1 MCWLITLGG
10 TMEQLKQ
17 KALEL
22 AESFDEQAAFGFEVI
37 LQQEATTDIEREV
50 QHYRIKFAKEH
61 QDNAQLLREL
71 VDAINW
77 LEQNQAMQ
85 NLVDFQQEL
94 EKGEKK

>member
-1 MCWLITLGG
+1 
-10 TMEQLKQ
+10 MEQLKQ
-17 KALEL
+17 KALAL
-22 AESFDEQAAFGFEVI
+22 AEIFDEQADFGFEMV
-37 LQQEATTDIEREV
+37 LQADGTTDVSRQV
-50 QHYRIKFAKEH
+50 QHYQIKFAKEH